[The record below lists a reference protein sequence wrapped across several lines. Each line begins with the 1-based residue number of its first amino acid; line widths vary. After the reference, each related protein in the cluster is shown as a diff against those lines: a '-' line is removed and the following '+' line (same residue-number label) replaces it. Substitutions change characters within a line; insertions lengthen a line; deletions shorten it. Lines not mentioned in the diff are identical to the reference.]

1 MNRNKTILIIA
12 NCFWY
17 IYNFRLDLI
26 ILLRQFG
33 YKVIV
38 VAPLDSYKNLVKEY
52 VDEVKV
58 WNLKRGSIN
67 PFLEIK
73 SIFQLISIYKS
84 INPHLIHNFTIKPCL
99 YGGIAARLIGHK
111 ITISHITGIGPSF
124 FGFSRAIRFL
134 SFLLQPIYRYSFFF

>member
-58 WNLKRGSIN
+58 WDLKRGSIN

-73 SIFQLISIYKS
+73 SISNL
-84 INPHLIHNFTIKPCL
+84 
-99 YGGIAARLIGHK
+99 
-111 ITISHITGIGPSF
+111 F
-124 FGFSRAIRFL
+124 F
-134 SFLLQPIYRYSFFF
+134 YTKM